1 MAFLL
6 DSNTLIQGKNEAYGF
21 DICPGFWTFIE
32 QEHEAGHLYS
42 IKQVGDELKDGKDE
56 LAKWARKRGGEFFM
70 AFDPKA
76 AEAMTKVV
84 SWVQE
89 RDFTDAAKTK
99 FFRSADQYLIAY
111 ALAHG
116 HTLVSHEVLNRQ
128 QKNNVKIPVV
138 CEALKIKCVRTYD
151 WLRSREAK
159 FVLEKRE
166 DDDLW

>member
-21 DICPGFWTFIE
+21 DICPGFWNFIE
-32 QEHEAGHLYS
+32 QEHESEHLFS
-42 IKQVGDELKDGKDE
+42 IKQVGDELKNGKDE
-56 LAKWARKRGGEFFM
+56 LAMWARRRGGRFFLP
-70 AFDPKA
+70 FDMEA
-76 AEAMTKVV
+76 AEAMTTVA

-89 RDFTDAAKTK
+89 RDFTDAAKAK

-111 ALAHG
+111 AKAHG

-138 CEALKIKCVRTYD
+138 CEALKIRCIRTYD
-151 WLRSREAK
+151 WLRSRNAQ
-159 FVLEKRE
+159 FVLRNRDGDSK
-166 DDDLW
+166 